1 MAKAVAGELVLAES
15 ASPMVLES
23 SVYFPPS
30 SVRKDLMTVGD
41 RQYTC
46 PWKGK
51 ATYWDI
57 RLGNTLLRNAA
68 WSYED
73 PKEAAHH
80 IRGHVAFDTS
90 VVSVLNQDR

>member
-15 ASPMVLES
+15 TSPVLLEGN
-23 SVYFPPS
+23 VYFPPS
-30 SVRKDLMTVGD
+30 SVRKDLITVGD
-41 RQYTC
+41 RQSTC

-73 PKEAAHH
+73 PKEAAQH

-90 VVSVLNQDR
+90 VISVLNPDR